1 MTDGRDFVAEEPK
14 VEPTAD
20 AAGAADPYTLRAQQ
34 RVGTILRDKWRLDVL
49 LGVGGMA
56 AVYAATHR
64 NGSRAAVKI
73 LHPEMSTNAFV
84 RERFMWE
91 GYAANAVGH
100 EGAVK
105 VIDDDEAEDGS
116 LFLVTELLDGETLE
130 QRRIRSGGL
139 LAQEEVLLVTDQLLD
154 VLVAAHD
161 RGIVHRDLKPENVF
175 LTRGGQLKVL
185 DFGLARLRA
194 MSASTN
200 LTEAGGMVGTPA
212 YMAPEHALGLSEE
225 IDERSDVW
233 ACGATMFCLL
243 SGRGVHDGCDEPVAE
258 AIARPA
264 PALSSVVPNIDPSVA
279 FIVDRALDPS
289 KDNRW
294 GTAGDMQYAIR
305 EAYQR
310 LVGRPIAPAARLPFA
325 SDAPDRTVPPGT
337 GAMLALPQPHH
348 RGPATSHP
356 FILSNGPPPRPLAGH
371 PMRMMV
377 GVCAA
382 AVFALVVF
390 GVSRTNGGAH
400 SQAAAD
406 PVPVVS
412 AIQPAPPAPPATELA
427 PLPSRELPVVEPA
440 PAKSDVAPAP
450 AARPNSTRPKPA
462 PAQPAATQCQP
473 PFVVDVTT
481 GKKHWKLECL

>member
-1 MTDGRDFVAEEPK
+1 MTHGRDFVADGAK
-14 VEPTAD
+14 AASTAE
-20 AAGAADPYTLRAQQ
+20 AAGAVDPFALRAQQ

-105 VIDDDEAEDGS
+105 VIDDDQAEDGS

-139 LAQEEVLLVTDQLLD
+139 LAEEEVLLVTDQLLD

-225 IDERSDVW
+225 IDERSDIW

-258 AIARPA
+258 AISRPA
-264 PALSSVVPNIDPSVA
+264 PALSSVVANIDPSVA
-279 FIVDRALDPS
+279 FIVDRALDTS

-310 LVGRPIAPAARLPFA
+310 LVGRPIAPAAKLPFA
-325 SDAPDRTVPPGT
+325 SDAPDRTVPPEAT
-337 GAMLALPQPHH
+337 LAPPQPHH

-356 FILSNGPPPRPLAGH
+356 FILSNGPPLRPLAGH
-371 PMRMMV
+371 PMRTMV

-382 AVFALVVF
+382 AVFALVVV
-390 GVSRTNGGAH
+390 GVSRTSGGAH
-400 SQAAAD
+400 SQAATA
-406 PVPVVS
+406 VPVVS
-412 AIQPAPPAPPATELA
+412 MAATEPPPPAPPATEELS
-427 PLPSRELPVVEPA
+427 PLPSRELPVVGPA
-440 PAKSDVAPAP
+440 PAQNDVAPAP
-450 AARPNSTRPKPA
+450 TARPISTRPKPA
-462 PAQPAATQCQP
+462 PASPIAGQCQP